1 MTAAAVGTLV
11 LIAIAAVLAPIL
23 SELTGPIAVP
33 EIVIQIGLGIIIG
46 PYVLD
51 IAHVSTLVTGLS
63 DLGLTF
69 LIFLAGY
76 ELDLQ
81 RIRGRPLELAV
92 AGWAISLVIGLAAAF
107 ALVSTGL
114 ARDTVVVG
122 LALTTTALGTLVPM
136 LRDAEVMEARFG
148 SYISAIGTVGEFGP
162 IVAVALLLT
171 KKEPLL
177 TSLLLVAFIVVAVAT
192 VLLAARTQPPRVVA
206 LLSRHMES
214 SAQLPVRVALLLI
227 VLLVLLAETLGLD
240 VLLGAF
246 AAGIV
251 VRLFS
256 SGGEI
261 AAVRGKLEA
270 IGFGFLIPVFFVVSG
285 IEFDLHVF
293 IQNPSALWR
302 VRALLGAHAAGTGRS
317 CLPLLS
323 QGAHPARA
331 GPDGAALRHR
341 TAPHRGHHQHRPV
354 GGQDAAGQRRVAG
367 RRRHAVGPVVPGDR
381 LLAVAG
387 GWSGGSHHR
396 RVTWW
401 CRGPAQPLRGVRAP
415 AVRLRQKRGNR
426 SLGAVPT
433 EPAGAPVTS
442 GCAVLDREPV
452 PCLEVGREGVGDGVD
467 VRGALRVAGPRRRG
481 GTRAIR

>member
-1 MTAAAVGTLV
+1 MTSASVGTLV
-11 LIAIAAVLAPIL
+11 LIALAAVLAPVL
-23 SELTGPIAVP
+23 SELTGALAIP
-33 EIVIQIGLGIIIG
+33 EIVIQIGLGILMG

-51 IAHVSTLVTGLS
+51 IAHVSTIVTGLS

-81 RIRGRPLELAV
+81 KIRGRPLELAIG
-92 AGWAISLVIGLAAAF
+92 GWAISLVIGLGAAF

-136 LRDAEVMEARFG
+136 LRDADVMDTRFG

-171 KKEPLL
+171 KKDPLL
-177 TSLLLVAFIVVAVAT
+177 TSLLLVAFITLAVAT
-192 VLLAARTQPPRVVA
+192 VLLAARTQPPRLVHM
-206 LLSRHMES
+206 LSRHLES
-214 SAQLPVRVALLLI
+214 SAQLPVRVSLLFI

-256 SGGEI
+256 AGGEI

-285 IEFDLHVF
+285 IQFDAHVF
-293 IQNPSALWR
+293 VEDPSSLWR
-302 VRALLGAHAAGTGRS
+302 VGLFLVLMLVARGVPVFLLYLKVLTPPERVPMALLSATGLPLIVVITSIALAEGKMLPVNAAALVAAGMLSVLLFPATGLWRM
-317 CLPLLS
+317 
-323 QGAHPARA
+323 
-331 GPDGAALRHR
+331 R
-341 TAPHRGHHQHRPV
+341 TAG
-354 GGQDAAGQRRVAG
+354 
-367 RRRHAVGPVVPGDR
+367 
-381 LLAVAG
+381 LAVAITDHQAAD
-387 GWSGGSHHR
+387 SFAPDGSD
-396 RVTWW
+396 
-401 CRGPAQPLRGVRAP
+401 GPDSSAESEGSD
-415 AVRLRQKRGNR
+415 G
-426 SLGAVPT
+426 T
-433 EPAGAPVTS
+433 EPPPAS
-442 GCAVLDREPV
+442 
-452 PCLEVGREGVGDGVD
+452 
-467 VRGALRVAGPRRRG
+467 
-481 GTRAIR
+481 